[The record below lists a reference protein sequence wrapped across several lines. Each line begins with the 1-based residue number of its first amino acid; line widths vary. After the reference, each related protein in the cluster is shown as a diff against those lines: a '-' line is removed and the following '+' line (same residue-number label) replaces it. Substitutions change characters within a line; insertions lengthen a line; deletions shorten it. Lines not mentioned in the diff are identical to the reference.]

1 VTAPEPGTLYLV
13 PTPIGN
19 PDDITVRAIDVLR
32 TVDVIAAED
41 TRHARTLLQPLA
53 ITTRLVS
60 YHDHNE
66 RQRGPQLLDA
76 LREGQDV
83 ALASDAGMPLVN
95 DPGYRLVATAI
106 EAGVRVVP
114 LPGASATITA
124 LVGSG
129 LPVHRF
135 HYVGFLA
142 RKSAARR
149 AELERLR
156 GIDAS
161 LIFFEA
167 PHRIVEALTDMR
179 DVLGDRPAAL
189 ARNLTKP
196 DETFL
201 RGNLSEVTER
211 LAAGDVRGQYT
222 VVVGADP
229 AADADDATAL
239 AGRLIEA
246 LLRRGASA
254 RLTREVVQDVTG
266 LPRNQV
272 YQQVQLTEQT
282 VEN

>member
-1 VTAPEPGTLYLV
+1 MTEPEPGTLYLV
-13 PTPIGN
+13 PTPIGH
-19 PDDITVRAIDVLR
+19 PDDITVRAIEVLR

-41 TRHARTLLQPLA
+41 TRNARTLLAPLS

-76 LREGQDV
+76 LRAGQDV

-95 DPGYRLVATAI
+95 DPGYRLVAAAI
-106 EAGVRVVP
+106 EAGVRVTP

-149 AELERLR
+149 AELDRLR

-167 PHRIVEALTDMR
+167 PHRIVEALADMR
-179 DVLGDRPAAL
+179 EVLGDRPAAL

-222 VVVGADP
+222 VVVGTDP
-229 AADADDATAL
+229 AAAADDAAGL

-246 LLRRGASA
+246 LLRRGAST

-282 VEN
+282 LDN

>member
-1 VTAPEPGTLYLV
+1 MTATEPGTLYLV
-13 PTPIGN
+13 PTPIGH
-19 PDDITVRAIDVLR
+19 PDDITVRAIEVLR

-41 TRHARTLLQPLA
+41 TRHARTLLAPLE
-53 ITTRLVS
+53 ISTRLVS

-76 LREGQDV
+76 LRDGQDV

-95 DPGYRLVATAI
+95 DPGYRLVAAAI
-106 EAGVRVVP
+106 EAGVRVTP

-149 AELERLR
+149 AELDRLR

-167 PHRIVEALTDMR
+167 PHRIVEALEDMHA
-179 DVLGDRPAAL
+179 VLGDRPVAL

-201 RGNLSEVTER
+201 RGRLAEVIGA

-229 AADADDATAL
+229 AAAADDAGAL
-239 AGRLIEA
+239 AGRLIES
-246 LLRRGASA
+246 LLRRGAGA

-282 VEN
+282 LDN

>member
-1 VTAPEPGTLYLV
+1 VTEPEPGTLYLV
-13 PTPIGN
+13 PTPIGH
-19 PDDITVRAIDVLR
+19 PDDITVRAIEVLR

-41 TRHARTLLQPLA
+41 TRNARTLLAPLS

-76 LREGQDV
+76 LRAGQDV

-95 DPGYRLVATAI
+95 DPGYRLVAAAI
-106 EAGVRVVP
+106 EAGVRVTP

-149 AELERLR
+149 AELDRLR

-167 PHRIVEALTDMR
+167 PHRIVEALADMR
-179 DVLGDRPAAL
+179 EVLGDRPAAL

-222 VVVGADP
+222 VVVGTDP
-229 AADADDATAL
+229 AAAADDAAGL

-246 LLRRGASA
+246 LLRRGAST

-282 VEN
+282 LDN

>member
-1 VTAPEPGTLYLV
+1 MEPLEPGTLYLV

-19 PDDITVRAIDVLR
+19 PDDITARAVDVLGR
-32 TVDVIAAED
+32 VHVVAAED
-41 TRHARTLLQPLA
+41 TRHARSLLAPLG
-53 ITTRLVS
+53 IDTRVVS

-66 RQRGPQLLDA
+66 RQRGPQLLDT
-76 LREGQDV
+76 LRAGQDV
-83 ALASDAGMPLVN
+83 AMISDAGMPLVN
-95 DPGYRLVATAI
+95 DPGFRLVSAAI
-106 EAGVRVVP
+106 AAGVRVTP
-114 LPGASATITA
+114 LPGPSATITA

-142 RKSAARR
+142 RKAAARR
-149 AELERLR
+149 GELARLR

-167 PHRIVEALTDMR
+167 PHRIVETLEDMR
-179 DVLGDRPAAL
+179 AVLGDRPAAL
-189 ARNLTKP
+189 ARNLTKA
-196 DETFL
+196 DEAFL
-201 RGNLSEVTER
+201 RGTLAEVTGQ

-229 AADADDATAL
+229 AAATDDANAL
-239 AGRLIEA
+239 ATRLIEA
-246 LLRRGASA
+246 MLRRGASA

-272 YQQVQLTEQT
+272 YQQVQLAEQDI
-282 VEN
+282 EH